1 MQRSPVRDPSTL
13 GDAPPRAPESPPGV
27 SKTEA
32 QPDDPSRYGPNAW
45 LIEEMLRQFEE
56 FPDSVATPWREFLTG
71 APSENGPAANGPA
84 VAEPLA
90 NGPAP
95 ASPPSGPAAAASP
108 APTVPEKKEA
118 EPKAEPDTP
127 AGAEEIRGVAARIV
141 ENMERSL
148 EVPTATSVRDV
159 AVRLLEENRR
169 ILNQVLVEAARG
181 KISFTH
187 LIAWALLKAMKRHP
201 AMAASYREIDG
212 VPHRIVPEHINFGL
226 AVDVARKDGSRSLL
240 VPNIKASETMSFAEF
255 LDAYNEVIRKVRAN
269 RILPDDF
276 AGTTL
281 TLTNPGMIGT
291 VHSIPRLMQ
300 GQGLIIATGSID
312 YPAAFRS
319 ADPRTLAQLG
329 IAKIMTVTSTYDHR
343 VIQGAESGE
352 FLRSVDSFLSGE
364 ENFYEEIFES
374 LAIPHE
380 PVRMIRDRG
389 APATPSEGTALSHK
403 EAKVL
408 QLINM
413 YRVRGHLIANT
424 NPLATE
430 VPAHPELETE
440 GYGLTLWD
448 FDREF
453 PSGGIAGR
461 ERMTLR
467 EILETLREAYCQ
479 TIGVE
484 SMHIQEPEQKTWIR
498 ERIEGS
504 KRSEWCDLETKW
516 RVLNKLNAAEAFEKF
531 LHTKYVGHKRF
542 SLEGAET
549 LIPMLDVLF
558 TRAAEAGIEEAV
570 IGMAHRGRLN
580 VLANI
585 LGKSYA
591 KMFREFEGDLDP
603 ESLDGSGDVKYHL
616 GATGVHTLPG
626 GHAVR
631 LTLASNPSHL
641 EAVNPVVEGMV
652 RAKQDRRGDLERAE
666 VLPVLIHGDAAFAGQ
681 GVVAE
686 TLNLSDL
693 KGYRTGGTVHVV
705 VNNGI
710 GFTTAPVDARSTVYP
725 TDVARMVQAPIFH
738 VNGNDPEACVRVIEL
753 ALEFRQTFKK
763 DVVVDMMCYR
773 RHGHNEGDEPAFTQ
787 PLMYKKIKSLRSV
800 RLLYTESLVRR
811 GDIQEEEAEQALGDF
826 RKRLDEAFEST
837 QDSQPPTPILPS
849 DPRVDDAKP
858 SIDTRVDRERL
869 DHILGII
876 SGSGDGVEAHSKL
889 VKQLAARGRMLEED
903 SVDWAT
909 GEALA
914 FGSLLMEGVPVR
926 LSGQDSRRGTFAH
939 RHSVLIDQERE
950 AEYTPLNHLSAEQAR
965 FTVFDSLLSEYA
977 VLGFDY
983 GYSVSSEDSLVL
995 WEAQFGDFVNGAQII
1010 VDQFLSSAYEKWG
1023 QSSRI
1028 ALLLPHGY
1036 EGQGPE
1042 HSSARLERFLTLCA
1056 KKNMRVAVPTTS
1068 AQYFHLLRRQVYQ
1081 PPPKPLIVM
1090 APKSLLRAPTAKSK
1104 AADFES
1110 GKFHLI
1116 LDDRVRDTDAT
1127 KLLFCS
1133 GKVAYDLMAFR
1144 DEHRIEGS
1152 AIIRFE
1158 QLYPFPSDDLQEILR
1173 RYPAAKDIRWVQEE
1187 PMNMGAWNFV
1197 LGKLHERL
1205 PQDRTLRFI
1214 GRPPAGSPAAGS
1226 QSMHQ
1231 AEHEYLVQQ
1240 AFFR

>member
-1 MQRSPVRDPSTL
+1 V
-13 GDAPPRAPESPPGV
+13 
-27 SKTEA
+27 
-32 QPDDPSRYGPNAW
+32 
-45 LIEEMLRQFEE
+45 
-56 FPDSVATPWREFLTG
+56 
-71 APSENGPAANGPA
+71 ANGPTPA
-84 VAEPLA
+84 GNGPTVSASSDDGTVAAPHLGLPSAPPTSAPPTPAPPLA
-90 NGPAP
+90 AP
-95 ASPPSGPAAAASP
+95 ASTARADADRPSTDASP
-108 APTVPEKKEA
+108 LPF
-118 EPKAEPDTP
+118 
-127 AGAEEIRGVAARIV
+127 GAELMRGVAARIV

-169 ILNQVLVEAARG
+169 ILNQILVESSRG
-181 KISFTH
+181 KVSFTH
-187 LIAWALLKAMKRHP
+187 LIAWAILKAMKRHP
-201 AMAASYREIDG
+201 AMAASYAEIDG
-212 VPHRIVPEHINFGL
+212 APHRIIPEHLNFGL

-240 VPNIKASETMSFAEF
+240 VPNIKGSEKMDFAEF
-255 LDAYNEVIRKVRAN
+255 LAGYDELIRKVRTN

-276 AGTTL
+276 AHTTV

-300 GQGLIIATGSID
+300 GQGLIIATGAID
-312 YPAAFRS
+312 YPAAFRA

-329 IAKIMTVTSTYDHR
+329 VSKIMTITSTYDHR

-352 FLRSVDSFLSGE
+352 FLRSVDLFLSGE
-364 ENFYEEIFES
+364 DGFYDEIFES
-374 LAIPHE
+374 LSMPHE
-380 PVRMIRDRG
+380 PVRMIRDHG
-389 APATPSEGTALSHK
+389 APAETGAGLSGK

-430 VPAHPELETE
+430 VPAHRELEAE
-440 GYGLTLWD
+440 EYGLTLWD
-448 FDREF
+448 FDRDF
-453 PSGGIAGR
+453 PTGGIAGQ

-484 SMHIQEPEQKTWIR
+484 YMHIQEPDQKRWIR
-498 ERIEGS
+498 DRIEGS
-504 KRSEWCDLETKW
+504 SRSDWCDLETKW
-516 RVLNKLNAAEAFEKF
+516 RILNKLNAAEAFEKF

-549 LIPMLDVLF
+549 LIPILDLLL

-585 LGKSYA
+585 LGKSYE

-616 GATGVHTLPG
+616 GASGVHTLPG
-626 GHAVR
+626 GNAVR

-652 RAKQDRRGDLERAE
+652 RAKQDRRGDLEREE
-666 VLPVLIHGDAAFAGQ
+666 VLPLLIHGDAAFAGQ

-753 ALEFRQTFKK
+753 ALEFRQEFKK

-787 PLMYKKIKSLRSV
+787 PLMYEKIKSLRSV

-811 GDIQEEEAEQALGDF
+811 GDIQEEEAEQALADF
-826 RKRLDEAFEST
+826 RKRLDEAFGAT
-837 QDSQPPTPILPS
+837 QDSRPPTPILPG
-849 DPRVDDAKP
+849 DPTVDDAKA
-858 SIDTRVDRERL
+858 SVDTAVDRETL
-869 DHILGII
+869 DHILGVVSVPGAGIR
-876 SGSGDGVEAHSKL
+876 AHPKL
-889 VKQLAARGRMLEED
+889 VKQLATRGEMLNED
-903 SVDWAT
+903 AVDWAT

-914 FGSLLMEGVPVR
+914 FGSLLIEGIPVR

-939 RHSVLIDQERE
+939 RHSVLIDQVDES
-950 AEYTPLNHLSAEQAR
+950 EYTPLNHLSDDQAR
-965 FTVFDSLLSEYA
+965 YTVFDSLLSEYA

-983 GYSVSSEDSLVL
+983 GYSVSAEDSLVL

-1081 PPPKPLIVM
+1081 APPKPLVVM
-1090 APKSLLRAPTAKSK
+1090 APKSLLRAPSAKSK
-1104 AADFES
+1104 AADFET

-1116 LDDRVRDTDAT
+1116 LDDLIRDTDAR

-1144 DEHRIEGS
+1144 DQHQVEDV

-1173 RYPAAKDIRWVQEE
+1173 RYPLAKDIRWVQEE
-1187 PMNMGAWNFV
+1187 PMNMGAWSFL

-1205 PQDRTLRFI
+1205 PADRTLRFV
-1214 GRPPAGSPAAGS
+1214 GRPSSGSPAAGS

-1240 AFFR
+1240 AFFQ